1 MKNKIDLSRGKPHAI
16 EASYG
21 CYLHFPLDHL
31 DIDWNEVKNIWVKWG
46 IAYIE
51 MNDGETHKIEGHE
64 TETDYKWAIETR
76 MFNEEY
82 DEIWEEI
89 E

>member
-1 MKNKIDLSRGKPHAI
+1 MENKIDLSRGKPHAI
-16 EASYG
+16 EASYNH
-21 CYLHFPLDHL
+21 YMYFPLDDL
-31 DIDWNEVKNIWVKWG
+31 DIDWNEVKNVWVKWA

-51 MNDGETHKIEGHE
+51 MNDGETHSIEGNE
-64 TETDYKWAIETR
+64 VETDYKWAIETK